1 MILKKRI
8 TIHFIVWAIFITYE
22 ISVSLTLGS
31 GKNLL
36 EFIPYYFLHIAL
48 FYFYAHIILD
58 YFGKKPYRWWIVPP
72 LTTFTIAI
80 HLGLSLY
87 IQHLLFIID
96 LTEVDLV
103 LNVQTIVGSLWRGV
117 YFVLLST
124 TYWLLFYLLNK
135 NEALRNLELRS
146 INAEK
151 ERYQLKNAYLTAQIN
166 QHLLFNIFN
175 FIYNSVRK
183 ASPVAAESILVLSNI
198 MRHSL
203 QGTDEEGLIKIDNE
217 IDHIIQLLRITR
229 LRFGDQVFIEAEMIN
244 ENPELKIPPLILVT
258 FVENMLKHGD
268 LTEEHEPC
276 QIYLKVDKDKIFFKG
291 KNLKKN
297 TNLPYSHKSGI
308 KNTKYRIDT
317 YFGSNKY
324 KLDIE
329 DGKENYILTLVIDL

>member
-1 MILKKRI
+1 
-8 TIHFIVWAIFITYE
+8 
-22 ISVSLTLGS
+22 
-31 GKNLL
+31 
-36 EFIPYYFLHIAL
+36 
-48 FYFYAHIILD
+48 
-58 YFGKKPYRWWIVPP
+58 
-72 LTTFTIAI
+72 
-80 HLGLSLY
+80 
-87 IQHLLFIID
+87 
-96 LTEVDLV
+96 
-103 LNVQTIVGSLWRGV
+103 
-117 YFVLLST
+117 
-124 TYWLLFYLLNK
+124 
-135 NEALRNLELRS
+135 
-146 INAEK
+146 
-151 ERYQLKNAYLTAQIN
+151 AYLTAQIN

-297 TNLPYSHKSGI
+297 TNLPYS
-308 KNTKYRIDT
+308 
-317 YFGSNKY
+317 
-324 KLDIE
+324 
-329 DGKENYILTLVIDL
+329 